1 MDLSGVF
8 PPIVTPF
15 ASNQSL
21 AWDKLEENVG
31 KLNKEPLAGFLV
43 HGSNGEF
50 CYLDTREKLD
60 MVKTVKNLCGP
71 NKLLLAGSGAE
82 CTLETIR

>member
-1 MDLSGVF
+1 M
-8 PPIVTPF
+8 
-15 ASNQSL
+15 Q
-21 AWDKLEENVG
+21 
-31 KLNKEPLAGFLV
+31 GFWCD
-43 HGSNGEF
+43 GSNGEF

-82 CTLETIR
+82 STLETIR